1 MSEKYDFKNDV
12 LEIIDRNERSF
23 KIDAEKMI
31 QKSSQLEVPI
41 NQDYGL

>member
-1 MSEKYDFKNDV
+1 VSEKYDFKNDV

-31 QKSSQLEVPI
+31 QKSSQLEIPI
-41 NQDYGL
+41 SQDYAL